1 VKGTAESFVF
11 ADGCQTEE
19 IMDSNEID
27 TYLRALDAELAQRP
41 IRKPVRIVVVGGV
54 YMLFFLGNRAATKD
68 VDIIPLDFPDT
79 TNPNRETKVFRSAVN
94 AIAKTFRLRRDWMND
109 VVAAFTPPIPAES
122 LVLWR
127 DSANLQV
134 YVPPAECML
143 ALKLLAGRAR
153 DEEDIAALCAQ
164 LAIHTREQAQALVD
178 RYAER
183 RWQQEC
189 MLQATLDALF

>member
-1 VKGTAESFVF
+1 
-11 ADGCQTEE
+11 
-19 IMDSNEID
+19 MDSNEID

-41 IRKPVRIVVVGGV
+41 IKKPVRIVVVGGV
-54 YMLFFLGNRAATKD
+54 YMLFFLRNRAATKD

-79 TNPNRETKVFRSAVN
+79 TNPTRETKVFRSAVN

-109 VVAAFTPPIPAES
+109 VVAAFTQPLPAES

-127 DSANLQV
+127 DSPNLQI
-134 YVPPAECML
+134 YVPRADCML
-143 ALKLLAGRAR
+143 ALKLLAGRPR
-153 DEEDIAALCAQ
+153 DAEDIAALCAE

-183 RWQQEC
+183 HWQEEYL
-189 MLQATLDALF
+189 LQATLDALF

>member
-1 VKGTAESFVF
+1 MFVER
-11 ADGCQTEE
+11 CQREE
-19 IMDSNEID
+19 IIDSNEID
-27 TYLRALDAELAQRP
+27 TYLHALDAELAQRP

-79 TNPNRETKVFRSAVN
+79 TSPNRETRVFRSAVN

-109 VVAAFTPPIPAES
+109 VVAAFTPPLPAEA

-127 DSANLQV
+127 DSPNLQI
-134 YVPPAECML
+134 YVPSAECML

-153 DEEDIAALCAQ
+153 DAEDIAALRAQ

-178 RYAER
+178 RYADR
-183 RWQQEC
+183 PWQEEC